1 MVSGGTVL
9 DAEWEEDPERP
20 GVYKTTLDRD
30 RKLRYLYVNGEPAK
44 ITEHTV
50 EGQGT
55 VGTMTITGEESWAE
69 TSGTAW
75 TGIKF
80 KKSDVAVYANPE
92 DVEITQSK
100 VFNRNTVGIQKIY

>member
-1 MVSGGTVL
+1 M
-9 DAEWEEDPERP
+9 
-20 GVYKTTLDRD
+20 YKTTLDRD
-30 RKLRYLYVNGEPAK
+30 SKLRSLYVNGEPAK
-44 ITEHTV
+44 ITEYTV

-80 KKSDVAVYANPE
+80 KKSDVAVYENPE

-100 VFNRNTVGIQKIY
+100 LIKVRLLHSHI